1 MRAASLACGPMMP
14 SLKIRAKHIESF
26 IFPVVAV
33 LGLVSG
39 WRIYAEWADSDKN
52 SVSHAEM
59 VVVLLIAIAIIFAM
73 NWRTREQV
81 IRAQRALSETKEK
94 YKARAEL
101 SEARYAEKSEVLE
114 FSLAHMNQGVAMV
127 NPEGQLLL
135 FNQRS
140 AEYTGI
146 DDRQFQFPVHVADV
160 FKAQWESGE
169 FGATG
174 ELLPPDIR
182 QYFLTGVGSL
192 PAKYVRRRPN
202 GTFIEVR
209 TERLPSGYMVQSY
222 TDITEL
228 VQAKEAA
235 EAAARAK
242 STFLATMSHEIRT
255 PLNGV
260 LGMAALLHKENLSQE
275 QKEYVR
281 TIANCGDALLSVIND
296 ILDFSKFDSSMVELE
311 DAPMDLRKLAADAI
325 SVVDVT
331 AKSKNLPVRC
341 EIAEGAPHWMRG
353 DLKRLRQVLLN
364 LLSNA
369 VKFTDKGSV
378 TLRVAPTADGKI
390 RFEVADTG
398 IGIPENARDRLFK
411 EFSQI
416 DASINRRFGGTGL
429 GLAIS
434 KKIIDAM
441 QGVIGV
447 DSEPGKGSVFWFE
460 FPLVEAEPEAIDPEE
475 LAASGAN
482 ALPAL
487 HVLVAE
493 DMKVN
498 QLVIGRILET
508 HGHRVTFA
516 NDGAEAVAS
525 ALSEAFDL
533 VLMDMQM
540 PNMDGLEATRRIRAL
555 GGRNA
560 HMPILAM
567 TANIFESDKIACLQS
582 GMNGLVSKPVKL
594 PELFDEMARALQ
606 NSHRE
611 EVMQQ
616 AESAGG
622 NDIAIDGERFQHLAR
637 HLGIDALDEVLA
649 DFETEARNCF
659 AVLAQGDEQDA
670 QHRLRALRK
679 AQETLGFTQAAQ
691 LCAQT
696 VEDRDVLRIAA
707 ERSLDKARMLVALKR
722 ASMKSPA
729 EEQTSVA
736 IAA

>member
-1 MRAASLACGPMMP
+1 MRF
-14 SLKIRAKHIESF
+14 LKIRAKYIENL
-26 IFPVVAV
+26 IFPIFAV

-39 WRIYAEWADSDKN
+39 WRIYADWVDSDK
-52 SVSHAEM
+52 SAVSHIEM
-59 VVVLLIAIAIIFAM
+59 ASVLIVAIAIISAM

-81 IRAQRALSETKEK
+81 MRAQKALSETKEK

-182 QYFLTGVGSL
+182 QYFLTGEGSL

-235 EAAARAK
+235 ESAARAK

-260 LGMAALLHKENLSQE
+260 LGMAALLNRENLSKE

-311 DAPMDLRKLAADAI
+311 DAPMDLHKLAADAI

-331 AKSKNLPVRC
+331 AKSKNLPVHC
-341 EIAEGAPHWMRG
+341 DIAEGAPQWMRG

-378 TLRVAPTADGKI
+378 TLRVAPAADGKI

-441 QGVIGV
+441 HGVIGV

-460 FPLVEAEPEAIDPEE
+460 FPLVEAEPEAID
-475 LAASGAN
+475 AAEPAAAEAK

-508 HGHRVTFA
+508 HGHRVSFA

-525 ALSEAFDL
+525 VLSEAFDL

-567 TANIFESDKIACLQS
+567 TANIFESDKLACLQS

-594 PELFDEMARALQ
+594 PELFDEMAKALQ
-606 NSHRE
+606 TAHRE
-611 EVMQQ
+611 EMMQQ
-616 AESAGG
+616 AESTGD
-622 NDIAIDGERFQHLAR
+622 NDVAIDGERFQHLAR
-637 HLGIDALDEVLA
+637 HLGIDALEEVLA
-649 DFETEARNCF
+649 DFETEAHQRF
-659 AVLAQGDEQDA
+659 AALARTTGKDA
-670 QHRLRALRK
+670 ERHLHALRN
-679 AQETLGFTQAAQ
+679 AQDMLGFTQAAR
-691 LCAQT
+691 LCAQAGD
-696 VEDRDVLRIAA
+696 EGEALRSATD
-707 ERSLDKARMLVALKR
+707 RSLSKARMLVALKR
-722 ASMKSPA
+722 AGMKSSA
-729 EEQTSVA
+729 EEQTSIA